1 MKNFF
6 IFLISSFF
14 LLNSIQAATTHS
26 VSEINPFPSK
36 SGWDLDLDLGSTL
49 KKNDPQIFSR
59 LRIGKFWMQEP
70 KVMALGLDVG
80 KFSNFGFGG
89 GAEGE
94 WIHLPS
100 GLWIQGKVLT
110 TQNEILV
117 TGLSVGWSLVGVE
130 GLVSPLNS
138 SRATLYAKI
147 RLPLGL
153 IAAQ

>member
-1 MKNFF
+1 MKKWLIYF
-6 IFLISSFF
+6 ISHLFLIH
-14 LLNSIQAATTHS
+14 SIQAASTNS
-26 VSEINPFPSK
+26 KGEINPFPSK

-147 RLPLGL
+147 RLPIGL